1 MPITK
6 PANLNQSDL
15 WMCLFDRQV
24 LSEEQTHPAEVGL
37 WDLEH
42 SQTTVSIHG
51 WTEHVNTEGRY

>member
-1 MPITK
+1 
-6 PANLNQSDL
+6 
-15 WMCLFDRQV
+15 MCLFDRQV
-24 LSEEQTHPAEVGL
+24 LSEEQTHPVEVGL